1 MKYVNFTQQFID
13 VHYEVFT
20 IKLVKMFTG
29 VITDDILNAI
39 DLADNHH
46 TPINLEMWAS
56 RATRTHL
63 TPPPIFFSLEI
74 CLRSNKSDPLHVT
87 ITSEVVG
94 LRAIRS

>member
-63 TPPPIFFSLEI
+63 TPPPYSSHWRYACDLTKAILNMSPSH
-74 CLRSNKSDPLHVT
+74 LR
-87 ITSEVVG
+87 
-94 LRAIRS
+94 